1 MEAASDNALMLKV
14 KAGDSDR
21 LGLLFERYHRAL
33 FSFFIRLTGQSEAS
47 EDLVQ
52 NVFLRMLKY
61 RHTYTGD
68 GEFKTWMYHLARNVH
83 ADYYR
88 KHKRQGQADDYTNLE
103 NKLRDD
109 FNPEEQTQHAEELVL
124 LQVAL
129 SHLDVEKREVLVLS
143 RFQGLKYKEIADLY
157 GCTEGAIKV
166 RAFRALD
173 ELKTI
178 YLKLERQEIG
188 K

>member
-1 MEAASDNALMLKV
+1 MEAATDNALMLKV

-33 FSFFIRLTGQSEAS
+33 YSFFFRLTGQCEVS

-61 RHTYTGD
+61 RHTYTGE

-83 ADYYR
+83 ADHYR
-88 KHKRQGQADDYTNLE
+88 KNKRLGFADDFTSLE
-103 NKLRDD
+103 NKSSGD
-109 FNPEEQTQHAEELVL
+109 FNQEEQTQQDEEMHL
-124 LQVAL
+124 LQIAL
-129 SHLDVEKREVLVLS
+129 SRLEVEKREVLVLS
-143 RFQGLKYKEIADLY
+143 RFQGLKYKEIADLF

-178 YLKLERQEIG
+178 YLKLERQEIA
-188 K
+188 

>member
-1 MEAASDNALMLKV
+1 MEAVTDNALMLKV
-14 KAGDSDR
+14 KAGDTDR

-33 FSFFIRLTGQSEAS
+33 YSFFYRLTSSSEVS

-61 RHTYTGD
+61 RHTYTGE

-83 ADYYR
+83 ADHYQ
-88 KHKRQGQADDYTNLE
+88 KNKRLGFADDFTNLE

-109 FNPEEQTQHAEELVL
+109 FTVEEQTRQNEEMQL
-124 LQVAL
+124 LQTAL
-129 SHLDVEKREVLVLS
+129 NRLEVEKREVLVLS

-157 GCTEGAIKV
+157 GCSEGAIKV

-173 ELKTI
+173 ELKAI
-178 YLKLERQEIG
+178 YLKLEKQEIA
-188 K
+188 

>member
-1 MEAASDNALMLKV
+1 MLKV

-21 LGLLFERYHRAL
+21 LGLLFERYHRPL
-33 FSFFIRLTGQSEAS
+33 YSFFVRPSGQSEAS

-61 RHTYTGD
+61 RHTYTGE
-68 GEFKTWMYHLARNVH
+68 GEFKTWIYHLARNVH

-88 KHKRQGQADDYTNLE
+88 KYKGQGRTSDYTNLE
-103 NKLRDD
+103 NMLSED
-109 FNPEEQTQHAEELVL
+109 FNPEEQTQHAEEMQL

-129 SHLDVEKREVLVLS
+129 GRLEVEKREVLVLS
-143 RFQGLKYKEIADLY
+143 RFQGLKYKEIAALF
-157 GCTEGAIKV
+157 GCSEGAIRVK
-166 RAFRALD
+166 AFRALD
-173 ELKTI
+173 ELKAI
-178 YLKLERQEIG
+178 YLKLERQEMG

>member
-1 MEAASDNALMLKV
+1 MEAISDNALMLKV
-14 KAGDSDR
+14 KAGDTDR

-33 FSFFIRLTGQSEAS
+33 YSFFYRLTSSSEGS

-61 RHTYTGD
+61 RHTYTGE

-83 ADYYR
+83 ADYYQKNKR
-88 KHKRQGQADDYTNLE
+88 LGFADNFKHLE

-109 FNPEEQTQHAEELVL
+109 FTIEEQTRQAEELNL

-129 SHLDVEKREVLVLS
+129 NRLEVEKREVLVLS
-143 RFQGLKYKEIADLY
+143 RFQGLKYKEIAVLY
-157 GCTEGAIKV
+157 GCSEGAIKV
-166 RAFRALD
+166 KAFRALD

-178 YLKLERQEIG
+178 YLKLERQEIA
-188 K
+188 

>member
-1 MEAASDNALMLKV
+1 MDPITDNALMLKV
-14 KAGDSDR
+14 KAGDTDR

-33 FSFFIRLTGQSEAS
+33 YSFFYRLTSKSEVS

-61 RHTYTGD
+61 RHTYTGA

-83 ADYYR
+83 ADHYQ
-88 KHKRQGQADDYTNLE
+88 KNKRLGFSDDFSHLE
-103 NKLRDD
+103 NVLRDD
-109 FNPEEQTQHAEELVL
+109 VTMEDQTRKEEEMHL
-124 LQVAL
+124 LQQAL
-129 SHLDVEKREVLVLS
+129 NRLDVEKREVLVLS
-143 RFQGLKYKEIADLY
+143 RFQELKYKEIAELY

-173 ELKTI
+173 ELKQI
-178 YLKLERQEIG
+178 YLKLERQEIV
-188 K
+188 